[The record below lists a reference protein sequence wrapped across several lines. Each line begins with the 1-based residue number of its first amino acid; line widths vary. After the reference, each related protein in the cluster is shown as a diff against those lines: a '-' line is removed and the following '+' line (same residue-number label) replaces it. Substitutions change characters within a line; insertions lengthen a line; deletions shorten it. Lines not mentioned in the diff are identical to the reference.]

1 MSDADEFGRL
11 AAEYAAAHAEADGQ
25 PSLPRYADAMGRLLP
40 LHRAMFAAMGGAD
53 EMSADVPGGRVTA
66 TVSRHSFRPGFR
78 FDVAV
83 EPAAAPAGVAVTDDD
98 GSTD

>member
-11 AAEYAAAHAEADGQ
+11 AAEYAAA
-25 PSLPRYADAMGRLLP
+25 
-40 LHRAMFAAMGGAD
+40 
-53 EMSADVPGGRVTA
+53 SADVPGGRVTA